1 MPTRRMTAVVS
12 CERQMMRFLFLLVC
26 SVILVCGSATRL
38 RGQTGTATLSGTI
51 MDPSGKVV
59 PDAEV
64 TITNVDTAVARVTK
78 TNADGIYVLP
88 ALQPGHYRVI
98 VTKPGFKQV
107 ALTDVI
113 LNTQDSISRNFNLE
127 VGAVSE
133 TVNVSAS
140 NGSMQ
145 TDDPAVSMTVTRE
158 FVENMPLNGR
168 SFQDLIQLTPGT
180 VSTQNGYYSIN
191 GQRTDSNNYTVDGV
205 SANLG
210 GVINGGATGAQGNGL
225 AGAVPTQTA
234 LGTTQSLASVDT
246 L

>member
-145 TDDPAVSMTVTRE
+145 TDDPAVSMTGTRE

-168 SFQDLIQLTPGT
+168 SFQDLIQLAPGT
-180 VSTQNGYYSIN
+180 VSSQSASGYYSIN

-210 GVINGGATGAQGNGL
+210 G
-225 AGAVPTQTA
+225 
-234 LGTTQSLASVDT
+234 
-246 L
+246 